1 MKKVQDINTLAVIVK
16 IDTIETNDIKNPEM
30 KINFR
35 PMTADD
41 WTNVAEIYRQGIE
54 TGNATF
60 QQEIP
65 TWDDWNNGHIKS
77 CRIVA
82 VIENEIVGWAAL
94 TAVSARC
101 VYAGVAEVSVYI
113 SHKYRGEKIGTKL
126 LDKLISESENE
137 KLWTL
142 QAGIFPENIAS
153 LKIHEELGF
162 RKIGHREKI
171 GKMNG
176 NWRDTVLLE
185 RRSKV
190 IGID

>member
-1 MKKVQDINTLAVIVK
+1 
-16 IDTIETNDIKNPEM
+16 M

-41 WTNVAEIYRQGIE
+41 WTNVAEIYKQGIE

-77 CRIVA
+77 CRI
-82 VIENEIVGWAAL
+82 ISEINNEIVGWAAL
-94 TAVSARC
+94 TAISGRC

-113 SHKYRGEKIGTKL
+113 ANKYRGQKIGTKL
-126 LDKLISESENE
+126 LDKLIIESENE

-142 QAGIFPENIAS
+142 QAGIFPENFAS

-176 NWRDTVLLE
+176 IWRDTVLLE
-185 RRSKV
+185 RRSKL

>member
-1 MKKVQDINTLAVIVK
+1 
-16 IDTIETNDIKNPEM
+16 M
-30 KINFR
+30 KIIFR
-35 PMTADD
+35 PMKAAD

-82 VIENEIVGWAAL
+82 EIDNEIVGWAAL
-94 TAVSARC
+94 TPVSGRC
-101 VYAGVAEVSVYI
+101 VYAGVAEVSVYV
-113 SHKYRGEKIGTKL
+113 SDKNRGQKIGTKL
-126 LDKLISESENE
+126 LDKLIAESENE
-137 KLWTL
+137 KHWTL

-176 NWRDTVLLE
+176 IWRDTVLLE